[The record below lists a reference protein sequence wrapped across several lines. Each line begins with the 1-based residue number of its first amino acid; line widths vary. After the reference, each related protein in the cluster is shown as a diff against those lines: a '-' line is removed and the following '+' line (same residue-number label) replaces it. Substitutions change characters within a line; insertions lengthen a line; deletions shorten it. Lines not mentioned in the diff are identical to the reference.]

1 MTSSRAVV
9 AWLFSIVLLHP
20 LAEAL
25 SPYIPLFTPH
35 KLYLALLMLMTLLAI
50 YAQRRQQKGLRDEFW
65 WVFLGLT
72 VAFLLSWY

>member
-9 AWLFSIVLLHP
+9 AWLFSIVLSHP

-50 YAQRRQQKGLRDEFW
+50 YAQKGLRDEFW